1 MANMAK
7 YSRGACA
14 HLMAHFERRKDE
26 KGQYIKFKNQDIDK
40 SRTKLNYNLAP
51 TRKQGQYKFM
61 QSRCNSVKCLKRA
74 DINTMVSWVVTAPKH
89 LEESEYKPFFKHTYD
104 FLENKYGKEN
114 VISAYVHM
122 DEKQPHIHF
131 AFVPVVQD
139 AKKGHLKVSAKE
151 CVTLNDLKGFHTD
164 LEAYVSKEMGKP
176 IHILNELTKEGNKS
190 IEDLKRTSA
199 VERMKDIE
207 TERELARDDVRAL
220 KGAIDVEN
228 QYNATLLSKGVDKLN
243 LERFKQEYGEW
254 MKKHPTLSRFMPSGA
269 VLIQENDLRQLTDLA
284 RQSLRTSERDRYLET
299 LEKVT
304 ERSSNE
310 EFLSAKR
317 TAELGIFERLE
328 LRGENSRLLR
338 QVEKTTE
345 EHRKEMEHSEEEHR
359 KELESSEEKFVNY
372 VDAILEEMPE
382 EAEKEFYKA
391 QQRVDDRIDRERE
404 AEAEAERNAEKQRE
418 EYLKTMQQEEEW
430 EL

>member
-14 HLMAHFERRKDE
+14 HLMAHYERRKDE

-40 SRTKLNYNLAP
+40 SKTKLNYNLAP
-51 TRKQGQYKFM
+51 ARKQGQYKFM
-61 QSRCNSVKCLKRA
+61 QARCNAVKCLKRA

-104 FLENKYGKEN
+104 FLENKYGREN

-131 AFVPVVQD
+131 SFVPVVRD
-139 AKKGHLKVSAKE
+139 VKKGHLKVSAKE
-151 CVTLNDLKGFHTD
+151 CVTLNDLKTFHTD
-164 LEAYVSKEMGKP
+164 LEAYISKEMGKP

-199 VERMKDIE
+199 VQRMKDIE
-207 TERELARDDVRAL
+207 IERELARDDVRAL

-228 QYNATLLSKGVDKLN
+228 QYNATLLSKGLDKLN
-243 LERFKQEYGEW
+243 LGHFKQAYEEW
-254 MKKHPTLSRFMPSGA
+254 MKKHPALSRFMPDGA
-269 VLIQENDLRQLTDLA
+269 ILIQENDLVRLTDLA
-284 RQSLRTSERDRYLET
+284 RQSLKTSERDKYLET

-310 EFLSAKR
+310 EH
-317 TAELGIFERLE
+317 EE
-328 LRGENSRLLR
+328 LRRRVDWKVMQCLDLNSDNRKLSKEIKSLSGEIENL
-338 QVEKTTE
+338 TE
-345 EHRKEMEHSEEEHR
+345 EHQ
-359 KELESSEEKFVNY
+359 KELERNEEEFVGYIN
-372 VDAILEEMPE
+372 AILDEMPE
-382 EAEKEFYKA
+382 NAEKEFYKA
-391 QQRVDDRIDRERE
+391 QQRVDDRIDHERE
-404 AEAEAERNAEKQRE
+404 MKAETERRVEEQRK
-418 EYLKTMQQEEEW
+418 EYLKEMQQEEEW
-430 EL
+430 EI

>member
-14 HLMAHFERRKDE
+14 HLMAHYERRKDE

-40 SRTKLNYNLAP
+40 SKTKLNYNLAP

-89 LEESEYKPFFKHTYD
+89 LEESDYKPFFKHTYD
-104 FLENKYGKEN
+104 FLENKYGREN

-131 AFVPVVQD
+131 SFVPVVQD

-151 CVTLNDLKGFHTD
+151 CVTLNDLKTFHTD
-164 LEAYVSKEMGKP
+164 LEAYISKEMGKP
-176 IHILNELTKEGNKS
+176 IHILNEITKEGNKS

-199 VERMKDIE
+199 VQRMKDIE

-228 QYNATLLSKGVDKLN
+228 QYNATLLSKGLEKLN
-243 LERFKQEYGEW
+243 LGHFKQAHEEW
-254 MKKHPTLSRFMPSGA
+254 MKKHPTLSRFMPKGSIL
-269 VLIQENDLRQLTDLA
+269 VQENDLNQLTELA
-284 RQSLRTSERDRYLET
+284 RQSLKTSERDKYLDT

-304 ERSSNE
+304 ERSSNKDYE
-310 EFLSAKR
+310 KLR
-317 TAELGIFERLE
+317 MTAEETVIRSLDLKTDNRKLTREIENLS
-328 LRGENSRLLR
+328 GEIKNM
-338 QVEKTTE
+338 TE
-345 EHRKEMEHSEEEHR
+345 EHQKDLEHSEEE
-359 KELESSEEKFVNY
+359 FVGY
-372 VDAILEEMPE
+372 VDAILNEMPE
-382 EAEKEFYKA
+382 SAEKEFYKA
-391 QQRVDDRIDRERE
+391 QQRVDERIDRERE
-404 AEAEAERNAEKQRE
+404 KAQNMERKRDESMMV
-418 EYLKTMQQEEEW
+418 MQQEEEL